1 MTETNNQQQTMVVLV
16 ERVLFNNMKDHPT
29 PLGHLIASIIKS
41 VVRMIACGFMYKQ
54 DYQLAGILLGVAE
67 MIGIIE
73 ELV

>member
-1 MTETNNQQQTMVVLV
+1 
-16 ERVLFNNMKDHPT
+16 MKNHPT
-29 PLGHLIASIIKS
+29 PLGHLIASVVKS
-41 VVRMIACGFMYKQ
+41 VVRMIACGFLYKQ